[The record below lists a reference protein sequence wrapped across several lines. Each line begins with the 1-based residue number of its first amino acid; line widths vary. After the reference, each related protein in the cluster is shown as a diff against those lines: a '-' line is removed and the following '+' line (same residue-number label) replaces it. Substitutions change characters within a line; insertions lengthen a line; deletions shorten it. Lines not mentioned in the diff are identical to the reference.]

1 MLTIQRILFPVDV
14 TDTSTKAFPLACALA
29 HRHGATLHL
38 LSVTGRH
45 EHGYTDARQSFPIPD
60 TQLQAWLE
68 SEGAGPV
75 PSLDM
80 LSIVQTQME
89 ASSVATQITTFIG
102 DNAIDLVVMGT
113 HGRHGVER
121 MLHGSVAETV
131 IRAGRCPVITVRTD
145 KQAPSDLRQVLAPI
159 DFSDASADALRHAG
173 ELAQT
178 FDASVH
184 LLHVVED
191 VAYPAVYGLE
201 SPTLPL
207 DGVIPRVTRELETWA
222 VRYVPDDVP
231 TTVHAVEG
239 YAPLAIV
246 EAATKHDADA
256 IVMSTHGRTGLDHM
270 LLGSVAERVVRQAS
284 QPVLVIAST
293 GRSLYS
299 SDAASDGDAAVSPS

>member
-14 TDTSTKAFPLACALA
+14 ADTSTHAFPLACALA
-29 HRHGATLHL
+29 HRYGATLHI

-45 EHGYTDARQSFPIPD
+45 EHGYADARRAFPIPD
-60 TQLQAWLE
+60 AKLQRWLQA
-68 SEGAGPV
+68 GDAGPA

-80 LSIVQTQME
+80 LSIEQTQIE
-89 ASSVATQITTFIG
+89 AASVAAQIATFI
-102 DNAIDLVVMGT
+102 DDHSIDLVVMGT

-121 MLHGSVAETV
+121 MLHGSVAEAV
-131 IRAGRCPVITVRTD
+131 IHAGRCPVVTVRAD
-145 KQAPSDLRQVLAPI
+145 EHAPSDLRRVLVPV
-159 DFSDASADALRHAG
+159 DFSEPSADALRHAG
-173 ELAQT
+173 QLAQT

-231 TTVHAVEG
+231 TSVDAVEG

-246 EAATKHDADA
+246 EAATQHDADA
-256 IVMSTHGRTGLDHM
+256 IVVGTHGRTGLDRM
-270 LLGSVAERVVRQAS
+270 LLGSVTERVVRQAAR
-284 QPVLVIAST
+284 PVFVIAST
-293 GRSLYS
+293 GRSLYP
-299 SDAASDGDAAVSPS
+299 SDAPSVDDTVASPT